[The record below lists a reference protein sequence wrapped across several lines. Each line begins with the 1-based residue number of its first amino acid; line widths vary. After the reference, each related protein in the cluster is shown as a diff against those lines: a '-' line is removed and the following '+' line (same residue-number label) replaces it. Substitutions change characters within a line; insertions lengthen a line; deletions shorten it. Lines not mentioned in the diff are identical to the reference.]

1 MTAIIA
7 GTGRRCRPGFARRR
21 AVRSLGVWAITFD
34 RPGGPEV
41 LRWAQV
47 PEPSP
52 LPGEVLVDV
61 AASAVNRADL
71 LQRQG
76 RYATPP
82 GASEI
87 LGLECSGTIAALG
100 EGVRGYRIGDEVC
113 ALLAGGGYAEHVAV
127 PVRQVLRIPR
137 GVDLVDAAGLP
148 EVACTVWS
156 NVVMLAGLSAGDV
169 LLVHGGAGGVG
180 THAIQV
186 GVALG
191 ATVACTAHGRG
202 LDVCRQ
208 LGASIAVDYR
218 EQDFVAEVMR
228 ATAGRGADVVLD
240 NMGAAYL
247 DRNLRVLAT
256 GGRLVV
262 IGLQGGT
269 TAELSLPMLAGKRA
283 SVTATTLRSRPV
295 DGSGG
300 KAEIIAEVRRRLW
313 PLIEAGKVR
322 PVVHERVPMAKAATA
337 HRMLHD
343 GGVIGKILLTRVTDA

>member
-1 MTAIIA
+1 MRHDGHLRGHGAA
-7 GTGRRCRPGFARRR
+7 VSRGFGRRR
-21 AVRSLGVWAITFD
+21 AVRSLGVWAITSD

-41 LRWAQV
+41 LRWSQV
-47 PEPSP
+47 REPSP

-113 ALLAGGGYAEHVAV
+113 ALLAGGGYAQRVAV
-127 PVRQVLRIPR
+127 PVQQVLRIPR

-148 EVACTVWS
+148 EAACTVWS
-156 NVVMLAGLSAGDV
+156 NLMMFAGLGAGDV

-202 LDVCRQ
+202 LDVCQQ

-218 EQDFVAEVMR
+218 EQDFVAEVQR
-228 ATAGRGADVVLD
+228 ATGGRGADVVLD

-247 DRNLRVLAT
+247 DRNVRVLAP
-256 GGRLVV
+256 GGRLMV

-269 TAELSLPMLAGKRA
+269 RGELNLAALAAKQA
-283 SVTATTLRSRPV
+283 VLSATLLRPRPV
-295 DGSGG
+295 DGPGG
-300 KAEIIAEVRRRLW
+300 KAQIIAEVRRRLW
-313 PLIEAGKVR
+313 PLIEGGRVR
-322 PVVHERVPMAKAATA
+322 PVVHERVPMAEAARA

-343 GGVIGKILLTRVTDA
+343 GGVIGKILLTHD